1 MADKGPS
8 IAIVGGGI
16 TGLAAA
22 WEVVSQPAT
31 GGATPTVWVLEAD
44 DRVGGRLA
52 ADSFAGRTVD
62 LAADAFVARRPEAV
76 TLCEE
81 LGLHDS
87 LVSAGASG
95 ASVWARG
102 QLRQLPTALNL
113 GVPTKWSPLARSGVL
128 TLTESVAAA
137 MDLVRPHQRSL
148 PTIGDRAVGEVV
160 GSRLGRPVVER
171 LVDPLVGGINAGS
184 ADQLSAA
191 ALFPLLI
198 AADHQPGS
206 LMRQLR
212 RAQPPANPSSPMFI
226 SLRTS
231 AASLAEHLAAALT
244 ERGVHIRR
252 GVQVDAVER
261 VARDGKRPRFAL
273 SLYSQ
278 ELGGGGASP
287 AGGNGNGNGIGNG
300 KGKGKGN
307 GNRPSTLEVD
317 AVVLAVHAH
326 QTAVLLA
333 PLAPLAAGLLSNI
346 EHASVATITLA
357 LSPGTVGERAGTGF
371 LVPRTSLVDHRVP
384 LTTACTYLDR
394 KWPHLARPGDD
405 LVRLSVGRHGD
416 NRHADLDDA
425 ELVAAT
431 TGELAVMLGTASA
444 AAPLEARVTRWPA
457 AFPQYA
463 VGHLLR
469 VAQIMEDVDSVG
481 GLAVAGGTYRGVGVP
496 ACIGSGRDA
505 ARRLLDALAAGGN
518 RATAER

>member
-1 MADKGPS
+1 MADKGPA

-16 TGLAAA
+16 AGLAAA

-31 GGATPTVWVLEAD
+31 GGVTPTVWVLEAD

-76 TLCEE
+76 TLCDE
-81 LGLHDS
+81 LGLRDS
-87 LVSAGASG
+87 LVPAGASG

-102 QLRQLPTALNL
+102 RLRPLPAALNL
-113 GVPTKWSPLARSGVL
+113 GVPTKWSPLARSGIL
-128 TLTESVAAA
+128 SLTESLAVG
-137 MDLVRPHQRSL
+137 MDLVRPHRRSL
-148 PTIGDRAVGEVV
+148 PTIGDRSVGDVV
-160 GSRLGRPVVER
+160 GARLGRPVVER
-171 LVDPLVGGINAGS
+171 LVDPLVGGIHAGS
-184 ADQLSAA
+184 ADELSAA
-191 ALFPLLI
+191 TLFPLLI

-206 LMRQLR
+206 LMRQLG
-212 RAQPPANPSSPMFI
+212 RAQPPANPSSPIFL

-231 AASLAEHLAAALT
+231 AASLAERLAAALT
-244 ERGVHIRR
+244 ERGVQIRR
-252 GVQVDAVER
+252 GVRVDTVER
-261 VARDGKRPRFAL
+261 VTKAGKRPRFAL
-273 SLYSQ
+273 SLYS
-278 ELGGGGASP
+278 EKEGDGGASS
-287 AGGNGNGNGIGNG
+287 ADGNGSGND
-300 KGKGKGN
+300 KG
-307 GNRPSTLEVD
+307 PSALKVD
-317 AVVLAVHAH
+317 AVVLAVPAH
-326 QTAVLLA
+326 ETAVLLA

-346 EHASVATITLA
+346 GHASVATITLA
-357 LSPGTVGERAGTGF
+357 LPPGTIGERAGTGF
-371 LVPRTSLVDHRVP
+371 LVPRISLVDDRVP

-416 NRHADLDDA
+416 DRHADLDDA

-431 TGELAVMLGTASA
+431 TGELAAMLGTASA

-463 VGHLLR
+463 VGHLIR

-481 GLAVAGGTYRGVGVP
+481 GLAVAGASYRGVGVP

-505 ARRLLDALAAGGN
+505 ARRLLEALAPWGK
-518 RATAER
+518 RATARR